1 MRRLFLMAFVIGA
14 AWPLLSARPSAQ
26 AGAAA
31 AAGPLMAIETAKG
44 AIEIRLFRADAPKS
58 VDHILELAKANFYR
72 GQRIH
77 RVERTLVQF
86 GDPQS
91 RDVSKRDYWG
101 TSGSGRP
108 IGTSEVSKK
117 HLHTRGAVGLAH
129 GGNAQLADSQI
140 YILKAASPNL
150 DGVHVVIGQVTKG
163 MEVVDKLAVS
173 DVIKLVTVK

>member
-1 MRRLFLMAFVIGA
+1 MRRLLLIVLVLAG
-14 AWPLLSARPSAQ
+14 AWPVLRARPSAQ
-26 AGAAA
+26 TPAPA
-31 AAGPLMAIETAKG
+31 AAGPVMVVDTAKG
-44 AIEIRLFRADAPKS
+44 SIEIRLFRADAPKS
-58 VDHILELAKANFYR
+58 VDHILELAKSNFFR

-91 RDVSKRDYWG
+91 RDMSKRDYWG
-101 TSGSGRP
+101 TGNSGRP
-108 IGTSEVSKK
+108 IGVSEVSKK

-129 GGNAQLADSQI
+129 GGNPQLADSQI

-163 MEVVDKLAVS
+163 IEVVDKLAVT